1 MKVKNSTLFATEG
14 IAPFVSGLNAL
25 IAQKLPIKSAFAVAK
40 LSNDAAKAIK
50 DFEDA
55 RIAIF
60 KRLGEEKDGK
70 VEIKPE
76 NREEFFKSLSEL
88 LELEQDIPGE
98 PIPVPETCELT
109 AAQADALK
117 GFINVA

>member
-1 MKVKNSTLFATEG
+1 MKVRNSSLFSNEG
-14 IAPFVSGLNAL
+14 QSPFVSGLNAL
-25 IAQKLPIKSAFAVAK
+25 IAQKLPIKSAFAIAK
-40 LSNDAAKAIK
+40 LANDAAKAIK

-55 RIAIF
+55 RMAIF

-76 NREEFFKSLSEL
+76 NRDEFFKALAEL
-88 LELEQDIPGE
+88 LELEQDVPGE
-98 PIPVPETCELT
+98 PITVPETCELT

>member
-1 MKVKNSTLFATEG
+1 MKVKNSALFATEG

-25 IAQKLPIKSAFAVAK
+25 IAQSIPIKSAFAVAK

-76 NREEFFKSLSEL
+76 NREEFFKSLGEL
-88 LELEQDIPGE
+88 LELEQDLPGE